1 MKSARSL
8 ATGWI
13 HQLPLERRSVL
24 VTALVLVVMLSSV
37 VLYARWRDGM
47 APASEDLTA
56 GAAASGT
63 LGAGTAGAGT
73 STAGAAASRTEA
85 AGIPPSGTT
94 AVWTGG
100 DAAAGQADSG
110 ALPRGSHSP
119 EDASPTAQG
128 NTASEAVAAQEALA
142 EPVELAFPLSGEP
155 EVLQAYE
162 FAFSPLYE
170 DYRLHPGIDFAAA
183 EGQAVLAAAPGKV
196 VSVETDLEA
205 GMAVVVDHGGG
216 LMTRYAGLGQVQVR
230 PEARVAQGTRLGTI
244 RKPVDGAQP
253 FLHFE
258 VLEDGDPVDPST
270 YLFQ

>member
-13 HQLPLERRSVL
+13 HQLPLERRAVL
-24 VTALVLVVMLSSV
+24 VTALVLVVMLSSL
-37 VLYARWRDGM
+37 VLYARWRDGT
-47 APASEDLTA
+47 APRADNP
-56 GAAASGT
+56 GAAALNAAMAAQPEPPGHADLAAPGT
-63 LGAGTAGAGT
+63 LASPTTATSPAASDAQTAGAGAAELT
-73 STAGAAASRTEA
+73 NPTILTAGTESAGVSATAGQGDAVPETAAAE
-85 AGIPPSGTT
+85 G
-94 AVWTGG
+94 
-100 DAAAGQADSG
+100 
-110 ALPRGSHSP
+110 
-119 EDASPTAQG
+119 
-128 NTASEAVAAQEALA
+128 ALA
-142 EPVELAFPLSGEP
+142 EPVELALPLAGEP

-205 GMAVVVDHGGG
+205 GMAVVLDHGGG
-216 LMTRYAGLGQVQVR
+216 LMTRYAGLGRVLVR
-230 PEARVAQGTRLGTI
+230 PEMRVAQGARLGTV
-244 RKPVDGAQP
+244 RKPADGAEP